1 LQEPTKQQVVL
12 DLSKNI
18 SAFTEI
24 KQNDIIN
31 LTLLRRTRL
40 RQITYFLF

>member
-1 LQEPTKQQVVL
+1 LQALTKQQVVL

-18 SAFTEI
+18 SEFTEI
-24 KQNDIIN
+24 KQNDILN

-40 RQITYFLF
+40 RQITYLPF